1 MNILLSIAIAW
12 IVCQAIKIIHGKKL
26 SAFWKVG
33 GMPSAHSSL
42 AGALATAVAL
52 QDGFA
57 STTAAITY
65 VLLAIVI
72 HDALHIRKHHDLKE
86 VSVGLIVGIIVVT
99 VLNYI

>member
-1 MNILLSIAIAW
+1 
-12 IVCQAIKIIHGKKL
+12 
-26 SAFWKVG
+26 
-33 GMPSAHSSL
+33 MPSAHSSL

-57 STTAAITY
+57 STTAVTTY

-86 VSVGLIVGIIVVT
+86 IGVGLAIGIIVVS
-99 VLNYI
+99 VLHYM